1 MEPSPTPSDGS
12 AIVARF
18 EGGVLTEAQVL
29 RESQRLPPQL
39 REKFETG
46 PGRQSFVRSLV
57 DKRLL
62 VLEAERQGFT
72 RDEDLRRQVRELE
85 ERLSIEAL
93 LAAEARKVA
102 PPSEAEARAFYES
115 HVDRFAE
122 PERLRVARVLA
133 AVPAGSSRSVWAQ
146 ARQRA
151 EGFHRRLSAKEAVEK
166 VAAAGEGPERL
177 RGGELGLL
185 TRDALGDDAQQKAI
199 LALTKPG
206 AVSPVV
212 ETRDGAAVL
221 ILLERRPARVPPF
234 EEVRAAVLGQMKPG
248 AQRKVLDQLLER
260 LRAAGSVR
268 LEERGSPDG
277 GTSTRR

>member
-1 MEPSPTPSDGS
+1 MPSDGS

-72 RDEDLRRQVRELE
+72 RDEELRRQVRELE

-93 LAAEARKVA
+93 LAAEERKVA

-115 HVDRFAE
+115 HVERFAE

-151 EGFHRRLSAKEAVEK
+151 EGFHRRLSAGEAVEK

-185 TRDALGDDAQQKAI
+185 TRDALGDEVQQKAV